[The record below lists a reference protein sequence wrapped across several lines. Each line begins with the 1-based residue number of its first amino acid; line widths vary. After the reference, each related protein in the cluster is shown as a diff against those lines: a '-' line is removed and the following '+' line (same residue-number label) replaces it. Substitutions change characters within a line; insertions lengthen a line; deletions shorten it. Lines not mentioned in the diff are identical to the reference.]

1 MVNVLRRHSSPAD
14 RRAASRIERRCTN
27 GIRGVSMQI
36 AHLEDYIMSLKDTF
50 DENAKMLPDDQRE
63 SAWAAFI
70 TSERLLALL
79 KVQKV
84 LRRIYPR
91 HDFPPPEVRRGT
103 L

>member
-1 MVNVLRRHSSPAD
+1 
-14 RRAASRIERRCTN
+14 
-27 GIRGVSMQI
+27 MQI

-50 DENAKMLPDDQRE
+50 DENVKLLSDDQRE
-63 SAWAAFI
+63 SAWTAFI

-91 HDFPPPEVRRGT
+91 HKFPPPEVRCDT

>member
-1 MVNVLRRHSSPAD
+1 
-14 RRAASRIERRCTN
+14 
-27 GIRGVSMQI
+27 MQI

-50 DENAKMLPDDQRE
+50 DENVKLLSDAQRE

-79 KVQKV
+79 KVQKT

-91 HDFPPPEVRRGT
+91 HEFPPPPEVRRGT